1 MSETE
6 LTSKQPEVWVDRG
19 NVLLLKGN
27 YQEAVRAYDR
37 ALLLNADCGAAKTNK
52 IIAAAASKRV
62 KSAPAH
68 AERTAATGGGLFA
81 KFAKWMKG

>member
-27 YQEAVRAYDR
+27 YQEAVRAYDQGIAVER
-37 ALLLNADCGAAKTNK
+37 RLRGRKDEQNDRRCGIQRGTKGTC
-52 IIAAAASKRV
+52 
-62 KSAPAH
+62 PA
-68 AERTAATGGGLFA
+68 EKPQPLKEVYSRNSRSG
-81 KFAKWMKG
+81 